1 MGGWNQKNGS
11 REGCGYFLE
20 KQNWHPWLTAAN
32 FIRKKGYNLS
42 FFFKMAIMYHGRVDI
57 LDLDATFSHLR
68 SRGHIPSRFNRAAW
82 DRLAIRTANLN
93 STGNVTT
100 IFDRRFV
107 RFSRQRLVN
116 LIEDTIAS
124 PAVSYTQGNSEV
136 FERSFSRRIGR
147 RAYWGRGG
155 KLRHRNLYRVRVV
168 TISGTDI
175 RTRRRY
181 YRVVTACPI

>member
-1 MGGWNQKNGS
+1 
-11 REGCGYFLE
+11 
-20 KQNWHPWLTAAN
+20 
-32 FIRKKGYNLS
+32 
-42 FFFKMAIMYHGRVDI
+42 MAVMYHRRVDI

-68 SRGHIPSRFNRAAW
+68 SHGHIPSQFNRAAW

-107 RFSRQRLVN
+107 RFSRRQLVN

-124 PAVSYTQGNSEV
+124 PAVLYTQGNSEV

-168 TISGTDI
+168 TIPGTDI
-175 RTRRRY
+175 TTRKRY
-181 YRVVTACPI
+181 YRVVTAYPI